1 MRVELDLPDWVDE
14 RHIRIMAGVELVAQK
29 LAQNDYWQV
38 KETRCNRCGKC
49 CMGFKPG
56 KHIYPV
62 VNGRCIH
69 LKERNGKFECAIA
82 LYQSRAC
89 ENDPP
94 HFIERGECSITYKE
108 VPCK

>member
-38 KETRCNRCGKC
+38 KETRCNHCGKC
-49 CMGFKPG
+49 CMGFKTA
-56 KHIYPV
+56 KHFYPV

-69 LKERNGKFECAIA
+69 LKERPDGKYDCSIA
-82 LYQSRAC
+82 LYRSRAC
-89 ENDPP
+89 GDDPA
-94 HFIERGECSITYKE
+94 HFIERGECCITYKI
-108 VPCK
+108 CK